1 MGRVKDYH
9 IWYHNTYGGHPDGEG
24 LPHVQEY
31 LLSLKP
37 IRSVIVTVPSTLAE
51 AQIAGIDIVSPSVS
65 LVLDLQA
72 QRLKLENLDWRQ
84 FEELVAELLRGDG
97 FTVQLTKK
105 TRDGG
110 VDILA
115 EKVIPKMGT
124 ILSVWQAKKMKEGN
138 KVGLRI
144 IRELADTRGQLKASK
159 GVIVTSTSL
168 TRDAIRRIQSDKYIL
183 EGFQKPQLLDWIRQY
198 RQGRSPAVVV

>member
-1 MGRVKDYH
+1 MGRIKDYY
-9 IWYHNTYGGHPDGEG
+9 IWYHNTYGGHPEGPG

-51 AQIAGIDIVSPSVS
+51 AQIAGIDVVSPSVS

-84 FEELVAELLRGDG
+84 FEELVAERLRGDG
-97 FTVQLTKK
+97 YTVQLTKK

-110 VDILA
+110 VDVLA
-115 EKVIPKMGT
+115 EKFIPKMGT
-124 ILSVWQAKKMKEGN
+124 ILSVWQAKKMQEGN
-138 KVGLRI
+138 KVGLRT
-144 IRELADTRGQLKASK
+144 IRELADTRDQFKASK

-168 TRDAIRRIQSDKYIL
+168 TRDAIRRIQKDKYIL
-183 EGFQKPQLLDWIRQY
+183 EGFQKPELLEWIRQY
-198 RQGRSPAVVV
+198 RQGGLPAVVV

>member
-1 MGRVKDYH
+1 MGRIKDYH
-9 IWYHNTYGGHPDGEG
+9 IWHHNTYGVEPEGSG
-24 LPHVQEY
+24 LPHVEEY

-37 IRSVIVTVPSTLAE
+37 VQSVIVSIPVTLAE
-51 AQIAGIDIVSPSVS
+51 AQRAGIDIVSPSVR
-65 LVLDLQA
+65 LILDLQA
-72 QRLKLENLDWRQ
+72 QRLKLENLAWRQ

-97 FTVQLTKK
+97 YTVQLTKK

-115 EKVIPKMGT
+115 EKCIPKMGI

-144 IRELADTRGQLKASK
+144 IRELADSRNQLKASK

-168 TRDAIRRIQSDKYIL
+168 TRDAIQRIQSDKYLL
-183 EGFQKPQLLDWIRQY
+183 EGFQKPELLEWIRQY
-198 RQGRSPAVVV
+198 RQGRSPAVMV